1 MTNNVIVLS
10 AYKFEKD
17 KKKNLLKQ
25 INSLVQEDKKEDKK
39 ENTLAP
45 TKFDE
50 IIAKNKAAED
60 KIKEERARVNK
71 NVKRSYGIE

>member
-1 MTNNVIVLS
+1 MVNNVIVLS
-10 AYKFEKD
+10 VYKYEKE

-25 INSLVQEDKKEDKK
+25 TTILVQEDKI

-50 IIAKNKAAED
+50 IIKKNREVEER
-60 KIKEERARVNK
+60 IKEERTRVNK
-71 NVKRSYGIE
+71 NVKKSYRLE

>member
-25 INSLVQEDKKEDKK
+25 TTILVQEDKK

-60 KIKEERARVNK
+60 KIKEERTRVNK

>member
-25 INSLVQEDKKEDKK
+25 TTILVQEDKKQ
-39 ENTLAP
+39 NTLAP

-60 KIKEERARVNK
+60 KIKEERAKDNK
-71 NVKRSYGIE
+71 NVMKSYRIK